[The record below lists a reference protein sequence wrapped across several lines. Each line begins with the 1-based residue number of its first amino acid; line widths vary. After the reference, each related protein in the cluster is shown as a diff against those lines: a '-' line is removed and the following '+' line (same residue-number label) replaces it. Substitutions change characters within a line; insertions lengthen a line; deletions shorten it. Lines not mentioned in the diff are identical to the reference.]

1 MEEKEKISQDEIE
14 RLAQLAQV
22 IDKMKTN
29 IDQFVDEIDPGDKH
43 YTLGI
48 FWAQYHRAFK
58 FVGTVFFILVPI
70 IWAIFGYVNK
80 IESKFN
86 KIHLTIEQKFEDIS
100 KNEIEINQNISKV
113 QNDVDEVMTEFRR
126 TTPSDIKREVEDL
139 RRKLFEVSGKNFI
152 YSEQIE
158 SDTKD
163 NGN

>member
-100 KNEIEINQNISKV
+100 KNEIEINKNISMV
-113 QNDVDEVMTEFRR
+113 QSDIDEVMTEFRR
-126 TTPSDIKREVEDL
+126 TTPSDIRREIEDL
-139 RRKLFEVSGKNFI
+139 RRKLFEVSSSTNI
-152 YSEQIE
+152 IHPEQIE
-158 SDTKD
+158 SETKD
-163 NGN
+163 GN